1 MTLDTN
7 AVFEHFRASGALLE
21 GHFELSSGLHSDRY
35 FQCAL
40 VLSEPQRAEIL
51 AASFA
56 EKLEV
61 EVDCVVGP
69 AMGAVVW
76 AQEVGRALG
85 KRALFTER
93 KDGVMS
99 LRRGFAFEPG
109 ERVLL
114 VEDVLTTGGSARE
127 VIEVLEAHGA
137 QVVACGSLLNRSGK
151 NPFEDLGLPLT
162 ELVRTDVQVW
172 EPANCPLCAS
182 GDAPVKPGSRTVPT
196 SGGGA

>member
-1 MTLDTN
+1 MDTE
-7 AVFEHFRASGALLE
+7 VVLEHFRASGALLE

-40 VLSEPQRAEIL
+40 VLSEPRRAEAL
-51 AASFA
+51 AQGFA
-56 EKLEV
+56 AKVDV

-76 AQEVGRALG
+76 AQEVGRALD

-93 KDGVMS
+93 KDGQMC
-99 LRRGFAFEPG
+99 LRRGFSFEPG

-114 VEDVLTTGGSARE
+114 VEDVLTTGGSAKE

-137 QVVACGSLLNRSGK
+137 EVVACGCLVNRSGG

-162 ELVRTDVQVW
+162 ELVRIEVQTW
-172 EPANCPLCAS
+172 EPDECPLCAAGS
-182 GDAPVKPGSRTVPT
+182 VAVKPGSRTVAA
-196 SGGGA
+196 GGGA